1 MVGQAEPQLPQLLT
15 SVVVSTQLL
24 PQRMKGA
31 VH

>member
-1 MVGQAEPQLPQLLT
+1 MLGQIEPQLPQL
-15 SVVVSTQLL
+15 SASAVVSTQLL